1 MQTGLNAFPRIW
13 GRPQTVDKP
22 RGCIEGAARHS
33 RPGPSGPASAENL
46 PKGRFSGRFGPF
58 DCNPQAATC
67 ASPRAGVCR
76 RQWRKQADEGPMRHR
91 AYRLAL
97 VQAGMRQCRIAR
109 FNRMLLPISI
119 CGRKKTISRHFCL
132 EMPFYSKLM
141 FPSKDCL
148 LAFDGRASTLSML

>member
-1 MQTGLNAFPRIW
+1 MQTISNPRDASKGPP
-13 GRPQTVDKP
+13 GR
-22 RGCIEGAARHS
+22 AARGLPA
-33 RPGPSGPASAENL
+33 RPPLKTSPRAGFPGASA
-46 PKGRFSGRFGPF
+46 PV

-119 CGRKKTISRHFCL
+119 CGRKMSIFGHPCP
-132 EMPFYSKLM
+132 EMPFYSKLRP
-141 FPSKDCL
+141 PSKDCL
-148 LAFDGRASTLSML
+148 QTFDGRASTLSML